1 MGFNHCYVG
10 NVLYLQKELED
21 VGLEKF
27 VKRYSSYE
35 FISGDSES
43 VEFIEQRA
51 KLWRTTNIDGIQR
64 EDQISR

>member
-64 EDQISR
+64 EDQTSR